1 MRGWFKMIAASL
13 LLRHRVLDFRFMLAS
28 APHFTPLQTVV
39 LVGFMGCGKTSVAR
53 RLASHLGWPSIDLDQ
68 EIEQSL
74 GTTIAQFFRDSGERD
89 SGEDAFRKMET
100 QTLRQALRRSGI
112 VATGGGVVTREEN
125 RKLLQQSQ
133 RDGTSCVVYLRVR
146 PETLATRIRRQPGVR
161 PLIDGERTLD
171 WPQTRDRVRFLL
183 AQRAAWYAE
192 SADLIVDGDELSCS
206 QVAQIIAAFIAPD
219 VVKFDEDETEI
230 GA

>member
-13 LLRHRVLDFRFMLAS
+13 LLRRRVLDFRFMLAS

-53 RLASHLGWPSIDLDQ
+53 RLASHLGWPSIDLDH

-74 GTTIAQFFRDSGERD
+74 GTTIAQFFHD

-133 RDGTSCVVYLRVR
+133 RDGTLCVVYLRVR

-183 AQRAAWYAE
+183 AQRADWYAE

-219 VVKFDEDETEI
+219 VMKFDDDEDETE
-230 GA
+230 A